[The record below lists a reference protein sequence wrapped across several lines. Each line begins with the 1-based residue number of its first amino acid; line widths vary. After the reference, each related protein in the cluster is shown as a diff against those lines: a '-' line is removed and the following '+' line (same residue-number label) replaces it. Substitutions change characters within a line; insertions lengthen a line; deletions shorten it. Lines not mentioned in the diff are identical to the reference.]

1 MELTGN
7 PDNEEIVKLGLSV
20 LCLKTVYSGA
30 LQKHP
35 LGIPNWQVI
44 DQLGVWLMGVDMGW
58 LNRYHYC

>member
-20 LCLKTVYSGA
+20 LCLKTTLELYRN
-30 LQKHP
+30 
-35 LGIPNWQVI
+35 IPNWLVI
-44 DQLGVWLMGVDMGW
+44 VQLGEWLMGFDMGW